1 MNVLIEETDTATIL
15 SKRMTNTEE
24 LFLQL
29 KSDII
34 SMKLEP
40 GAKISEAEVAK
51 ANNVSRQPVRE
62 AFLRLGELR
71 LLQITPQKATRVRKI
86 SHLMLRNTRFLRAA
100 VEVEVVRAACHAAT
114 PDALDAIADNLAQQ
128 KDAVA
133 ARDTEDLKDLD
144 YAFHKL
150 ICIAAGF
157 PPAFQTIAENKMHT
171 DRVCTLELADTSGMT
186 EVLDGHTEI
195 YDSIKQQD
203 EERAVAMTRHH
214 LRHLDVTLE
223 RAGEKYPHFFE
234 D

>member
-1 MNVLIEETDTATIL
+1 MNVHVAQTDTKH

-24 LFLQL
+24 IFLQL

-51 ANNVSRQPVRE
+51 ARNVSRQPVRE
-62 AFLRLGELR
+62 AFLRLGELT
-71 LLQITPQKATRVRKI
+71 LLQITPQKATRVCKI
-86 SHLMLRNTRFLRAA
+86 SHQKLRSTRFLRAA
-100 VEVEVVRAACHAAT
+100 VEVEVVRVACHEAT
-114 PDALDAIADNLAQQ
+114 PEALDAIADNLAQQ
-128 KDAVA
+128 KIAVA
-133 ARDTEDLKDLD
+133 ARDTEALKGLD
-144 YAFHKL
+144 YTFHKL

-186 EVLDGHTEI
+186 EVLEGHTAI
-195 YDSIKQQD
+195 YDAIQQHD
-203 EERAVAMTRHH
+203 EEHAIAMTRHH

-223 RAGEKYPHFFE
+223 RASEKYPHFFE
-234 D
+234 A